1 MTIDLRSDTF
11 TKPNEEMLNAMSQAN
26 VGDDVFGEDETVNL
40 LETKMAH
47 LFGKEAALFCPS
59 GTMTNQIAI
68 KCHTQ
73 PGNEVICEK
82 MSHIYIYEGGG
93 IASNSGCQARLIEG
107 DRGKI
112 NANQVLESINSND
125 IHKPITGLVS
135 VENTCNRGGGSCYHL
150 EDLKQIKQICIDNDL
165 PLHLDGARIWNAL
178 IAQKE
183 NPADYGAIFDSISVC
198 LSKGM
203 GAPVGSV
210 LIGNEAFI
218 KKARRVRKVMGGGMR
233 QAGYLAAAGIYAI
246 ENNFERLAED
256 HFHAKEIGHAL
267 IKKSFIGKMLPIETN
282 MIIFEVIG
290 SYNAFTLAEFFKF
303 HGVLCIPISNT
314 QIRMVTH
321 LDVTESMVHQL
332 IELIQ
337 KM

>member
-11 TKPNEEMLNAMSQAN
+11 TKPGAEMIKAMSLAP

-40 LETKMAH
+40 LEAKMAR

-93 IASNSGCQARLIEG
+93 IASNSGCQVRLIEG

-112 NANQVLESINSND
+112 NANQVLESINSYD

-135 VENTCNRGGGSCYHL
+135 IENTCNRGGGSCYQM
-150 EDLKQIKQICIDNDL
+150 EDLKQIQQVCVENEL
-165 PLHLDGARIWNAL
+165 PLHLDGARIWNAM

-183 NPADYGAIFDSISVC
+183 NPADYGAIFNSISVC

-210 LIGNEAFI
+210 LIGDEIFI
-218 KKARRVRKVMGGGMR
+218 KKARRIRKVMGGGMR
-233 QAGYLAAAGIYAI
+233 QAGYIAAAGIYAV
-246 ENNFERLAED
+246 ENNFERLALD
-256 HFHAKEIGHAL
+256 HFNAKEIGHAL

-290 SYNAFTLAEFFKF
+290 SYNAFTLADFFKF
-303 HGVLCIPISNT
+303 HGVLCIPISST

-321 LDVTESMVHQL
+321 LDVTESMVYQL

>member
-1 MTIDLRSDTF
+1 
-11 TKPNEEMLNAMSQAN
+11 
-26 VGDDVFGEDETVNL
+26 
-40 LETKMAH
+40 
-47 LFGKEAALFCPS
+47 
-59 GTMTNQIAI
+59 
-68 KCHTQ
+68 
-73 PGNEVICEK
+73 

-150 EDLKQIKQICIDNDL
+150 EDLKQIKQVCIDNDL
-165 PLHLDGARIWNAL
+165 PLHMDGARIWNAL

-246 ENNFERLAED
+246 ENNFERLAID
-256 HFHAKEIGHAL
+256 HFHAKAIGHEL

>member
-11 TKPNEEMLNAMSQAN
+11 TKPSLEMLNAMSIAP

-40 LETKMAH
+40 LEAKMAK

-73 PGNEVICEK
+73 PGYEVICEK

-125 IHKPITGLVS
+125 IHKPITGLVAI
-135 VENTCNRGGGSCYHL
+135 ENTCNRGGGSCYQL
-150 EDLKQIKQICIDNDL
+150 DDLKQIQQVCFENEL

-183 NPADYGAIFDSISVC
+183 NPEDYGAIFNSISVC
-198 LSKGM
+198 LSKGL
-203 GAPVGSV
+203 GAPVGSL
-210 LIGNEAFI
+210 LIGDDAFI

-233 QAGYLAAAGIYAI
+233 QAGYLAAAGIYAV
-246 ENNFERLAED
+246 ENNFERLAID
-256 HFHAKEIGHAL
+256 HFHAKEIGQAL

-282 MIIFEVIG
+282 MIIFEVIDT
-290 SYNAFTLAEFFKF
+290 YNAITLAEFFKF

-321 LDVTESMVHQL
+321 LDVTESMVQQL
-332 IELIQ
+332 IELIN